1 MYMYTP
7 KSISNVTLFNN
18 YIYLNISKTKNIC
31 NETLNEYIKYLN
43 SVQVNPTHTDDF
55 DTYYT
60 QLSKMLIYKDKD
72 LQDPINYSSYLEGL
86 LLFNGNH
93 LSDDAFTGWKFIDN
107 ICALYLIG
115 TPEDVEELSMLPG
128 IFIREVYDKT
138 FEFIFDDIN
147 IHSTLHSKSQLI
159 IYKIC
164 TYYASEP
171 KWWKNWKNNKD
182 MRFFREQDF
191 ITLYDIHDVPYSEC
205 PEFRKPSLSNNG
217 MIIYPC
223 YKQHLN
229 PDERVYK
236 ICIQMTD
243 NLIRKSYERSN
254 FFIIIRNQKEKMSIK
269 NFIKYLS

>member
-7 KSISNVTLFNN
+7 KTISNVTLFNN

-43 SVQVNPTHTDDF
+43 KVHVNHAYTDDF

-72 LQDPINYSSYLEGL
+72 LEDPIRYSSYLEGL
-86 LLFNGNH
+86 LLFNGN
-93 LSDDAFTGWKFIDN
+93 LSGEDGTGSGWKFIDN
-107 ICALYLIG
+107 ICDLYLIG
-115 TPEDVEELSMLPG
+115 TPEDVEELSMFPG

-138 FEFIFDDIN
+138 FDFIFDNDVR
-147 IHSTLHSKSQLI
+147 STLYSKSQLI
-159 IYKIC
+159 IYKIG

-171 KWWKNWKNNKD
+171 KWWNNIKD
-182 MRFFREQDF
+182 IRYFREQDYR
-191 ITLYDIHDVPYSEC
+191 LYDIQDVPYSEC
-205 PEFRKPSLSNNG
+205 PAFRKPSLSNNG
-217 MIIYPC
+217 IIYPC

>member
-7 KSISNVTLFNN
+7 KTISNVTLFNN

-43 SVQVNPTHTDDF
+43 SVQVNPAYSDEF

-72 LQDPINYSSYLEGL
+72 LQDPIRFSSYLEGL
-86 LLFNGNH
+86 LLFNGN
-93 LSDDAFTGWKFIDN
+93 LSGEGDTGWKFIDN

-115 TPEDVEELSMLPG
+115 TPEDVEELSVLPG
-128 IFIREVYDKT
+128 IFVREVYDKT
-138 FEFIFDDIN
+138 SEFIFDDIN
-147 IHSTLHSKSQLI
+147 IHSTLHSKNQFI
-159 IYKIC
+159 VYKIG

-171 KWWKNWKNNKD
+171 KWWKKWKSSNKD
-182 MRFFREQDF
+182 MKFFREQDF
-191 ITLYDIHDVPYSEC
+191 ITLYDIQYVPYSEC

-217 MIIYPC
+217 IIYPC

>member
-86 LLFNGNH
+86 LLFNGN
-93 LSDDAFTGWKFIDN
+93 LSGEDGTGWKFIDN
-107 ICALYLIG
+107 ICDLYLIG
-115 TPEDVEELSMLPG
+115 TPEDVEELSVFPG
-128 IFIREVYDKT
+128 VFIREVYDKT
-138 FEFIFDDIN
+138 FDFIFDIDIR
-147 IHSTLHSKSQLI
+147 STLHSKSQDI
-159 IYKIC
+159 VYKIG

-171 KWWKNWKNNKD
+171 KWWKNIKD
-182 MRFFREQDF
+182 IRFFREQDF
-191 ITLYDIHDVPYSEC
+191 TLYDIHDVPYSEC
-205 PEFRKPSLSNNG
+205 PVFRKPRLSDNNG
-217 MIIYPC
+217 IIYPF

>member
-93 LSDDAFTGWKFIDN
+93 LSDDTFTGWKFIDN
-107 ICALYLIG
+107 ICALSPEAVMFAFS
-115 TPEDVEELSMLPG
+115 PEDAINVSNPQSDILIFFPVEIILQLWPLFNKQESFP
-128 IFIREVYDKT
+128 T
-138 FEFIFDDIN
+138 IN
-147 IHSTLHSKSQLI
+147 ILPKSPMLHI
-159 IYKIC
+159 
-164 TYYASEP
+164 
-171 KWWKNWKNNKD
+171 
-182 MRFFREQDF
+182 
-191 ITLYDIHDVPYSEC
+191 
-205 PEFRKPSLSNNG
+205 
-217 MIIYPC
+217 
-223 YKQHLN
+223 
-229 PDERVYK
+229 
-236 ICIQMTD
+236 
-243 NLIRKSYERSN
+243 
-254 FFIIIRNQKEKMSIK
+254 
-269 NFIKYLS
+269 

>member
-138 FEFIFDDIN
+138 SEFIFDDIN

-159 IYKIC
+159 IYKIG

-205 PEFRKPSLSNNG
+205 PVFRKPSLSNNG
-217 MIIYPC
+217 IIYPC

>member
-31 NETLNEYIKYLN
+31 NETINEYIKYLN
-43 SVQVNPTHTDDF
+43 SVQVNPAYTDDF

-60 QLSKMLIYKDKD
+60 QLSKMLIYKD
-72 LQDPINYSSYLEGL
+72 LQDPIRFSSYLEGL
-86 LLFNGNH
+86 LLFNGN
-93 LSDDAFTGWKFIDN
+93 LSGEGDTGWKFIDN

-115 TPEDVEELSMLPG
+115 TPEDVEELSVFPG
-128 IFIREVYDKT
+128 IFVREVYDKT
-138 FEFIFDDIN
+138 SEFIFDDK
-147 IHSTLHSKSQLI
+147 LPKSQLI
-159 IYKIC
+159 VYKIG

-171 KWWKNWKNNKD
+171 KWWKNVKD
-182 MRFFREQDF
+182 IRLFREQVF
-191 ITLYDIHDVPYSEC
+191 GLYDIQDVPYSEC

-217 MIIYPC
+217 IIYPC